1 MQERRE
7 GRPQSDECKLERVVC
22 DQCGA
27 RGMHLFGK
35 KKKQPE
41 ASTSDTASA
50 IAKMKEQKSLMEK
63 KRELHEH
70 KMNEVR
76 GSDKAGQCRNAVRDV
91 RGDDRS

>member
-1 MQERRE
+1 MGQQRPV
-7 GRPQSDECKLERVVC
+7 GR
-22 DQCGA
+22 
-27 RGMHLFGK
+27 MHLFGK

-41 ASTSDTASA
+41 ASSSDTASA

-91 RGDDRS
+91 PGDDRN